1 MPDHRTEDDQ
11 KFEDNVSEENR
22 DLCVLNLLL
31 CDSPWAWTVDEIAC
45 ELHTRIGAVDAVG
58 RLSGMGL
65 VHRFGEFVF
74 PTRAARR
81 ADELGAGGA

>member
-1 MPDHRTEDDQ
+1 MPDHRIEDEH

-31 CDSPWAWTVDEIAC
+31 CDSPWPWTVDEIVC
-45 ELHTRIGAVDAVG
+45 ELDTRIGAVDAVG

-81 ADELGAGGA
+81 ADELGAGCA